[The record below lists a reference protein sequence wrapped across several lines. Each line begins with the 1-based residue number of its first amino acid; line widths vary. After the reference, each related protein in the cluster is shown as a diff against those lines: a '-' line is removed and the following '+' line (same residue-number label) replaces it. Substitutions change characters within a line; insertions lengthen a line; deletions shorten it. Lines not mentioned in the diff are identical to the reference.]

1 MGSPVSQAGEL
12 LIQLIFGL
20 YILAV
25 MLRFLFQWVRADFY
39 NPLSQALVKI
49 TNPPL
54 VMLRRVIPGFWGI
67 DVAAV
72 ILMWALQALEIFLA
86 GEPSQRIPGLIHGQ
100 TLNLVG
106 LPVAALA
113 SLISLGIWIII
124 IAILIRILIS
134 WISPMGGHNPINS
147 LLFSLT
153 EPLMSRAR
161 RIIPPISG
169 LDLSPIAV
177 LVVLE
182 LALILVVRPL
192 SYFGYSLM
200 L

>member
-1 MGSPVSQAGEL
+1 MGNPLSQAGEL

-54 VMLRRVIPGFWGI
+54 VILRRVIPGFWGVDI
-67 DVAAV
+67 AAV
-72 ILMWALQALEIFLA
+72 VLMWILQALEIFLA
-86 GEPSQRIPGLIHGQ
+86 GEPSQQIPGLIHGQ
-100 TLNLVG
+100 MLNLVG
-106 LPVAALA
+106 LPLVALA

-124 IAILIRILIS
+124 IAILIRIIIS
-134 WISPMGGHNPINS
+134 WISPMGGHNPMGS

-177 LVVLE
+177 LVALE
-182 LALILVVRPL
+182 LVLILIVRPL

>member
-1 MGSPVSQAGEL
+1 MGNPLSQAGEL

-54 VMLRRVIPGFWGI
+54 VILRRIIPGLWGI
-67 DVAAV
+67 DMAAV
-72 ILMWALQALEIFLA
+72 VLMLILQASEIFLV
-86 GEPSQRIPGLIHGQ
+86 GDPSYRVPGLIHGQ
-100 TLNLVG
+100 TLNPIG
-106 LPVAALA
+106 LPIASLA
-113 SLISLGIWIII
+113 SLINLGIWIMI
-124 IAILIRILIS
+124 IAVFIRILIS
-134 WISPMGGHNPINS
+134 WISPMSGHNPIGS

-153 EPLMSRAR
+153 EPMMSRAR
-161 RIIPPISG
+161 RIIPPLSG

-177 LVVLE
+177 FVVLQ
-182 LALILVVRPL
+182 LASILIAKPL
-192 SYFGYSLM
+192 QYLGYSLM
-200 L
+200 Q

>member
-1 MGSPVSQAGEL
+1 MGSPLSQAGEL

-54 VMLRRVIPGFWGI
+54 VILRRVIPGFWGV

-72 ILMWALQALEIFLA
+72 VLMWILRALEIFLV

-124 IAILIRILIS
+124 IAILIRIIIS
-134 WISPMGGHNPINS
+134 WINPMGGHNPMSS

-177 LVVLE
+177 LVALE
-182 LALILVVRPL
+182 LVLILVVRPL
-192 SYFGYSLM
+192 NYFGYSLM